1 MRRWVDVGTLR
12 LADCEAQRVVDRARV
27 DVVIVYQTGEDG
39 QSGGDGGGLCD
50 SGAGEEGV
58 EVSKFTESFWEWMVN
73 FVLIG
78 FQLSIKMFLL
88 ISVAASMVLI
98 IILGSFN

>member
-1 MRRWVDVGTLR
+1 VRRWVDVGTLR

-39 QSGGDGGGLCD
+39 QSGGDGGGLYD

-58 EVSKFTESFWEWMVN
+58 EVSKFTESFWGWRVIALFIDLHHYLKLN
-73 FVLIG
+73 LVYFPQFV
-78 FQLSIKMFLL
+78 SFL
-88 ISVAASMVLI
+88 
-98 IILGSFN
+98 